1 MAGKA
6 RRANAKE
13 ARGGGRMGPGGG
25 KGAARAGGRRRP
37 LALERFRHRAHDAVD
52 ISAHCVTRPKLSNPP
67 PFSAADPFPGAR
79 RTAPAVARNRDPIL
93 DVLKTILPERGL
105 VLEIASG
112 TGEHVVH
119 FAQGLPQ
126 LEFQPSDPAP
136 GARESVEGW
145 LAQAKLPNVRAPLDL
160 DASAAEWP
168 VGPVDAVIC
177 INMLHIS
184 PWTSTEGLM
193 RGAAA
198 RLPAGGPLFIY
209 GAFRRVGVQ
218 TAPSNEA
225 FDADLRRNDARWGLR
240 YVEEVAACAAASG
253 LDLEK
258 VVEMPSN
265 NLSLILRRRA

>member
-6 RRANAKE
+6 RRASAGE
-13 ARGGGRMGPGGG
+13 GRGEGR
-25 KGAARAGGRRRP
+25 GAEERGRHHG
-37 LALERFRHRAHDAVD
+37 LALERSRHRAHDVAD
-52 ISAHCVTRPKLSNPP
+52 ISAHCVTRPDLSNPP
-67 PFSAADPFPGAR
+67 PFSAEDPFPGAR

-93 DVLKTILPERGL
+93 DVLKTILPQRGL

-119 FAQGLPQ
+119 FARALPQ
-126 LEFQPSDPAP
+126 LEFQPSDPAS
-136 GARESVEGW
+136 GSRESVEGW
-145 LAQAKLPNVRAPLDL
+145 RAEAKLPNVRPPLDL
-160 DASAAEWP
+160 DAAAAEWP

-184 PWTSTEGLM
+184 PWASTEGLM

-240 YVEEVAACAAASG
+240 YLEEVAACAAASG
-253 LDLEK
+253 LDLER

-265 NLSLILRRRA
+265 NLSLLFRRRA